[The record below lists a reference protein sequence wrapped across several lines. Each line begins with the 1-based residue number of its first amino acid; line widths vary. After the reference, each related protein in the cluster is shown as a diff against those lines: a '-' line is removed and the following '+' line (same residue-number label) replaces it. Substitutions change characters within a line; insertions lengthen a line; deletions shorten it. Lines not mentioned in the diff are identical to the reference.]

1 MKRMKKILTLTAG
14 LAMLLSLFLATG
26 TLQLTSSAETANV
39 WVDAEIKQLDYEM
52 DEYGWDA
59 WSVDQKTPYRA
70 ATWRNW
76 GYVYGSDMANVR
88 KLVVPNSGTIAFETI
103 WGAGIYSDDSESYE
117 FAILDKNKKI
127 VWPENGVP
135 YKIVGKTV
143 DNGDS
148 TTTVKPDGLG
158 QYWDAAAGVLV
169 DCSDSLS
176 YTTNVTA
183 GDEFYFV
190 FMNGSSKPTNYTATI
205 IIRNNGTQINTA
217 GGYLCAD
224 DFSQGGTVGDTGAQW
239 YYMYADSVELTTV
252 DPNACADEGKGE
264 YTVDYNDTLVPMH
277 KISTANNDP
286 NTGWLGDGAYNQTVF
301 ASGLGVYFGGLNHT
315 FVVRY
320 TPSGPGDFKIGYG
333 GVQLRNSWAAGTG
346 IDFCIV
352 DQNGKVVYPES
363 GGPVEL
369 RADSDD
375 PYAMSTAMGYYQSN
389 MQVGEYLDFVFIPRG
404 ALAASYA
411 KYVYMAGSFNHP
423 SATASGNRID
433 SSGRLFLANG
443 EEQGSRNIQMFT
455 ASNVTVNKVVDGAWE
470 EFVQLDSALSAAPAT
485 VEGWV
490 NIPTAVPDWKTGTI
504 LSDMSGADENGLSVM
519 MDTFG
524 HPRFVSGNVDWTVES
539 VDLRTG
545 EWQHVAFTVDTA
557 NATATFYQNGVAVAT
572 TALAADA
579 ALAVT
584 DRAAVIGN
592 NPSYASTTAFQ
603 GAMKK
608 LALYA
613 DVRTADEIAADM
625 TAVSASA
632 DNLIGYWV
640 LNGVYTDKSSAKN
653 NGKLTTVNSI
663 WYEDGSLADA
673 EEGEYTIIHVGDN
686 QVITDF
692 YRGGYQK
699 ITEWIAANAERLN
712 VQMVINSGDL
722 VNYANYEAGKTT
734 NDQWKDAVAGMNIL
748 KNAGIPYV
756 YAPGNHEYASSGTS
770 VPRTSY
776 EFNDH
781 FKIEEHLVQG
791 AEQANETKLIYA
803 YPGTQRIDS
812 KADLTLL
819 ENNTTGVTVYGDT
832 YVEGM
837 ESAFYLATLG
847 GKQYIILALE
857 VQPRFAVTE
866 WASAILKQ
874 LEDEFAEA
882 GTEVTTIVV
891 THDYLSNYGHLESAF
906 NSCFDAAD
914 RKISHTAASLYSDF
928 ISQFKS
934 IQLVLCGH
942 VATGIA
948 TRTDIGVKGN
958 KITTIMNDQSYEG
971 NGGEG
976 NILLLRYR
984 ADGTMVKAEYYSP
997 ILEKYYVPQYQF
1009 DFDTSSDSE
1018 VQLTLP
1024 KLTLST
1030 NVRSNKDAWLHST
1043 WSGGTLCGNR
1053 LLAAYNTYSAVRAY
1067 QVQNTGTM
1075 NYRLNYDLSVG
1086 GSNGNVELTLCRADG
1101 TILWPQT
1108 GAWQKVSG
1116 TFDVTVTDIPVVA
1129 GEQIYLII
1137 RNINATGSSGM
1148 RYINITSS
1156 GTVKDAVGSTLES
1169 FNSNSSTTGLFTKDS
1184 GGNVV
1189 YAQGHNNW
1197 YAYTCTGTSIKTTPK
1212 SYTVTYGV
1220 DGEGGTLGASTG
1232 GTWAEDACSVP
1243 TGGTVR
1249 FTAKPA
1255 VGYRIV
1261 GYYVDGA
1268 YYKST
1273 KRILC
1278 MPMIERDMDVK
1289 VVFEKIPLEGDANG
1303 DGIVDVLDAVFLKVN
1318 AASETPFENA
1328 PLCDLEDEIPAA
1340 LGVDVLDDN
1349 DVKALRKKILKK

>member
-14 LAMLLSLFLATG
+14 LAMLFSLFLATG
-26 TLQLTSSAETANV
+26 TLQLTSSAESTKT
-39 WVDAEIKQLDYEM
+39 WVDFEPQLLT
-52 DEYGWDA
+52 EY
-59 WSVDQKTPYRA
+59 SS
-70 ATWRNW
+70 
-76 GYVYGSDMANVR
+76 YGS
-88 KLVVPNSGTIAFETI
+88 SFGE
-103 WGAGIYSDDSESYE
+103 WGAQAETGLSLNYLAVGPQIQRVHTNGYAAIRRFDSTISGNFYLEQYSGNAVISVTGGS
-117 FAILDKNKKI
+117 
-127 VWPENGVP
+127 
-135 YKIVGKTV
+135 
-143 DNGDS
+143 NGDS
-148 TTTVKPDGLG
+148 IKFGIFNEKYEMVWPTTGDWFTAVKGETFDG
-158 QYWDAAAGVLV
+158 YIEAPITAGGSLYFIAV
-169 DCSDSLS
+169 SPSSPSLS
-176 YTTNVTA
+176 LNLY
-183 GDEFYFV
+183 GI
-190 FMNGSSKPTNYTATI
+190 GHISSKPKETLGYY
-205 IIRNNGTQINTA
+205 GKQIHSSA
-217 GGYLCAD
+217 YLCGGKM
-224 DFSQGGTVGDTGAQW
+224 STQGVAGTHDVGKW
-239 YYMYADSVELTTV
+239 YYMYAPSVELTTA

-277 KISTANNDP
+277 KISADNKDP
-286 NTGWLGDGAYNQTVF
+286 NTAWLGDGAYNQTVF

-320 TPSGPGDFKIGYG
+320 TPSGPGDFKIGYA
-333 GVQLRNSWAAGTG
+333 GVELRNSWTAGTG

-404 ALAASYA
+404 ALAANYA

-433 SSGRLFLANG
+433 SSGRLFLANS

-592 NPSYASTTAFQ
+592 NPRYASTTAYH

-791 AEQANETKLIYA
+791 TGQANETKLIYA

-812 KADLTLL
+812 EADLTLL

-928 ISQFKS
+928 ISQFES

-1009 DFDTSSDSE
+1009 DFDTSAEDELVLNMASMKQMTYARNDAVWFIS
-1018 VQLTLP
+1018 
-1024 KLTLST
+1024 
-1030 NVRSNKDAWLHST
+1030 SNDQGAARPYVTHNT
-1043 WSGGTLCGNR
+1043 WSTVGDYV
-1053 LLAAYNTYSAVRAY
+1053 AVKAYEAQHS
-1067 QVQNTGTM
+1067 GTM
-1075 NYRLNYDLSVG
+1075 TFELAVMTQQNDLQMMVCK
-1086 GSNGNVELTLCRADG
+1086 EDG
-1101 TILWPQT
+1101 TILWPST
-1108 GAWQKVSG
+1108 GIWTTPKPSS
-1116 TFDVTVTDIPVVA
+1116 TRTITCEIEA
-1129 GEQIYLII
+1129 GEKVFVCARHPDTSTTSRQPVYGEI
-1137 RNINATGSSGM
+1137 RSGK
-1148 RYINITSS
+1148 IVAN
-1156 GTVKDAVGSTLES
+1156 GETLET
-1169 FNSNSSTTGLFTKDS
+1169 FALGYNTATMGTTAGT
-1184 GGNVV
+1184 GG
-1189 YAQGHNNW
+1189 W
-1197 YAYTCTGTSIKTTPK
+1197 YAYYANVSQLTLVPRTN
-1212 SYTVTYGV
+1212 TVTYGV
-1220 DGEGGTLGASTG
+1220 DGEGGTLSASTG
-1232 GTWAEDACSVP
+1232 GTKYDTYCAVP

-1318 AASETPFENA
+1318 VASETPFENA